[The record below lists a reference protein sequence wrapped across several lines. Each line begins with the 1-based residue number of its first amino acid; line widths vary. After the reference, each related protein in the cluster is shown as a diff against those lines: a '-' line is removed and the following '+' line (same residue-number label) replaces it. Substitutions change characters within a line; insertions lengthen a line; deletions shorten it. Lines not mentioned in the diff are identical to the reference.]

1 MISTLTDGNMAIIR
15 QYLLL
20 LFIGIFQEINSE
32 KNYYSISS
40 PPAPIQC
47 GCDIYKPCSPT
58 KECITPYPQM
68 PG

>member
-1 MISTLTDGNMAIIR
+1 MEIIR

-20 LFIGIFQEINSE
+20 LFIGIFHGINSAE
-32 KNYYSISS
+32 KTSSNSS

-47 GCDIYKPCSPT
+47 GCDIYKPCTPT
-58 KECITPYPQM
+58 EECITPYPQM

>member
-1 MISTLTDGNMAIIR
+1 MEIIR

-20 LFIGIFQEINSE
+20 LFIGIFLGINSAE
-32 KNYYSISS
+32 KTSLISS
-40 PPAPIQC
+40 PPAPIEC
-47 GCDIYKPCSPT
+47 GCGIYKPCPPN